1 MRRGQDRTG
10 RSWLGL
16 LGVSSF
22 ALLTGCGWFGGGG
35 PPAGSAKLRPG
46 ADRQVQA
53 SGALP
58 SANPGQQYEQGIS
71 AADETRGQQPQ
82 IGTIVKGTGGQ
93 KAQKEKADK
102 EAAERDAK
110 AREAR
115 LEREAAEKEARAK
128 EKEAAKPE
136 RKEGPATGMPGKPAA
151 AEPGNPDGLTKVT
164 PAPPAGPQS
173 DSASPQ
179 TAKPFAATPAVVWR
193 ALTEPALMRQW
204 MGEPEQNNRVR
215 IGVWVLLFLGVLTV
229 FTWRLNAAFWKNV
242 H

>member
-46 ADRQVQA
+46 ADRQIQA
-53 SGALP
+53 SSALP
-58 SANPGQQYEQGIS
+58 AANGQQYEQGIS
-71 AADETRGQQPQ
+71 AADETRGQLPQ
-82 IGTIVKGTGGQ
+82 IGSLVKGTGGQ
-93 KAQKEKADK
+93 KAQREKADK
-102 EAAERDAK
+102 ESAERDAK

-136 RKEGPATGMPGKPAA
+136 RNKDGPATGMPGKPAA
-151 AEPGNPDGLTKVT
+151 AEPGNPDGVTKVT
-164 PAPPAGPQS
+164 PAPPAG
-173 DSASPQ
+173 
-179 TAKPFAATPAVVWR
+179 AT
-193 ALTEPALMRQW
+193 
-204 MGEPEQNNRVR
+204 
-215 IGVWVLLFLGVLTV
+215 
-229 FTWRLNAAFWKNV
+229 
-242 H
+242 